1 MPSIEVVKAAD
12 APGAPK
18 KQSKFAADLLG
29 AINSLK
35 RDEVLKLAPDPD
47 KSIRGLK
54 TGIGRVTKG
63 EGLKVTTWDDG
74 DFVYV
79 AKQ

>member
-1 MPSIEVVKAAD
+1 MPSIEIIKASD

-29 AINSLK
+29 AVNTLK
-35 RDEVLKLAPDPD
+35 SNEVLKVTPDEG

-54 TGIGRVTKG
+54 TGIGRVTKA
-63 EGLKVTTWDDG
+63 EGVKVTTWSDDE
-74 DFVYV
+74 FVYI